1 MDTSLPVAEI
11 HCTQC
16 GGDLHPGEEQIFL
29 TCPYCSATVYLDRS
43 RVVFHWFLAPTLD
56 EEKARASLMRWMA
69 GNQTV
74 KDLDRKA
81 KLLGS
86 TFEFFPLWYFKR
98 KDASNKETVLL
109 FPAAA
114 TSISELRRLN
124 LPAGDLRKY
133 EQTIDSQAIPPTVPL
148 QTAQNWLTE
157 SQADQGEITAQ
168 SLVHVPIYTFKYSY
182 QGSVYTAVVEAGTG
196 GIFANLYPAKA
207 ETPYRTMGC
216 ATAAIFF
223 FLAIIPVVW
232 SSVQGATGTGLG
244 LAVCFGLGLIFVPIL
259 FAIAAWIA
267 AKV

>member
-1 MDTSLPVAEI
+1 MEISLPVTEV

-16 GGDLHPGEEQIFL
+16 GGELHPDEGQIFL
-29 TCPYCSATVYLDRS
+29 TCPYCNATVYLDRS
-43 RVVFHWFLAPTLD
+43 RVVFHWYLAPTLD

-81 KLLGS
+81 KLLGA
-86 TFEFFPLWYFKR
+86 TFEFFPMWYFKR
-98 KDASNKETVLL
+98 KDASGKETVLL
-109 FPAAA
+109 LPAAA

-133 EQTIDSQAIPPTVPL
+133 ERSIDTQATQPSVPL
-148 QTAQNWLTE
+148 QAALNWLDE
-157 SQADQGEITAQ
+157 SKVPQNEIAEQ
-168 SLVHVPIYTFKYSY
+168 SLVHLPIYTFKYSY
-182 QGSVYTAVVEAGTG
+182 QNSIYTAVVEAATG
-196 GIFANLYPAKA
+196 LVFANLYPAKA

-216 ATAAIFF
+216 ATTAIFLV
-223 FLAIIPVVW
+223 LAFVPVVM
-232 SSVQGATGTGLG
+232 SAMQGTTGTGVG
-244 LAVCFGLGLIFVPIL
+244 LLVCFGLGMIFVPIL